1 MEKYILI
8 KPTLEYKQDAIAYIK
23 ECIHCNSE
31 IHGAGGLKRYL
42 DNYEAWLEKLDKY
55 ENIPPDEEAV
65 PSLEYFLIRCSDKK
79 IVGMVNLRLVLNENL
94 RKSGGHIGYSIRP
107 EERGKGYAKLQLYL
121 TLLKC
126 GEFKIEQVMIS
137 CVKENEASSRT
148 IKALG
153 GKLVREEYDPNYNAV
168 CSHYLIDVNKAID
181 TYKNQYMNLM
191 EGWKKNER

>member
-1 MEKYILI
+1 
-8 KPTLEYKQDAIAYIK
+8 
-23 ECIHCNSE
+23 
-31 IHGAGGLKRYL
+31 
-42 DNYEAWLEKLDKY
+42 
-55 ENIPPDEEAV
+55 
-65 PSLEYFLIRCSDKK
+65 
-79 IVGMVNLRLVLNENL
+79 
-94 RKSGGHIGYSIRP
+94 
-107 EERGKGYAKLQLYL
+107 
-121 TLLKC
+121 
-126 GEFKIEQVMIS
+126 MIS